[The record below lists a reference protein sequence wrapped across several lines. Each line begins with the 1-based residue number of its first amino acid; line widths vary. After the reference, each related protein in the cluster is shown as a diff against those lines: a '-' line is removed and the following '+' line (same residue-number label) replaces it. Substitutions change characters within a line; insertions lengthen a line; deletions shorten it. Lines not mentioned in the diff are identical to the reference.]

1 MSQSSS
7 TDRSLDW
14 TSYLAILAML
24 VVVVLFAV
32 AVWNRRWMSDDG
44 LINIRIVRNL
54 LDGYGPVFN
63 IGERVEAYTSPL
75 WLGIIAFLGMLGV
88 RPEYAAAG
96 AGGLLAVVGLAL
108 AQAAAIRLRG
118 GRGASW
124 REAFD
129 GRLLVPAGAIVY
141 AALPAAWDYGTSG
154 LESGLTLTWQAG
166 AYLAVISA
174 VFRDQDDL
182 PGDRRWG
189 DWATAAL
196 VGLGPLVRPEL
207 ALYSIAFAVPLVWAR
222 GRDAEGQWSV
232 WWSVKLLAAAGAAP
246 VVYQIWRMGY
256 FAALVPN
263 TAVAKSAFESRWQQG
278 IYYTENF
285 YGLYLLVVPMV
296 VLSLFYAERVF
307 DRFRARDGVSVM
319 LWAGPLVAG
328 LAQSLYVVNIGGGF
342 MHGRLFLPGLFGV
355 LLPVAVVDVGSG
367 APAMRVRRFA
377 SVLVVAIWAV
387 VCAYQFRPPKENY
400 HGVGDERGWYV
411 RNADGEDHPITVDDY
426 EGMHFTDDAMGP
438 RREAERRCPVAFEDV
453 ETGSG
458 NTGCQR
464 VVYVDRDGAGKLY
477 PESRTYP
484 LRERVA
490 EHGIVM
496 AALRTGI
503 GLRSLVMGQKIHV
516 VDRAG
521 LASPIAARVAIES
534 RGRPGHERDLPNSW
548 MVSRF
553 AAPTDDEPAVVTA
566 GRRALECGRL
576 GRLDRAVTEP
586 LTVGRFLTNITEAF
600 RLRGLTIPR
609 NPHEAEE
616 KFCGRIYLTPDLVGG
631 SGGDK
636 HQWYCPPDHLLAG
649 VTVAMN
655 SDQSKVQALRPHCR
669 RLEHGE
675 GSVRLA
681 GESVRGPNYG
691 GSQAGAERVMCP
703 DGQAVA
709 GLQVSAGDIVEGIG
723 IECGRPTGGDAAGE
737 GGIGFPRATLP
748 RGLAARSRALVAAG
762 GEGGIGFEEV
772 ESYRTVGKSDE
783 PTRIECPQA
792 TLPSGLAARS
802 GALVDA
808 VGLRCRVP

>member
-1 MSQSSS
+1 MSQSTS
-7 TDRSLDW
+7 TDRTLDW
-14 TSYLAILAML
+14 TSYLAVFAML
-24 VVVVLFAV
+24 AVVVGFAV

-63 IGERVEAYTSPL
+63 ISERIEAYTSPL

-88 RPEYAAAG
+88 GPETAAAG
-96 AGGLLAVVGLAL
+96 AGGVLAVAGLGL
-108 AQAAAIRLRG
+108 AQAAAVRLRG

-129 GRLLVPAGAIVY
+129 GRMLVPAGAIVY

-166 AYLAVISA
+166 AYLAVVAA
-174 VFRDQDDL
+174 VFRESDYL

-189 DWATAAL
+189 DYATAAL

-207 ALYSIAFAVPLVWAR
+207 ALYSIAFAVPLIWAR
-222 GRDAEGQWSV
+222 GRDADGRLSV
-232 WWSVKLLAAAGAAP
+232 WRIVKLLAAAGAAP

-285 YGLYLLVVPMV
+285 FGLYLLVVPLV
-296 VLSLFYAERVF
+296 VLALFYAERLF
-307 DRFRARDGVSVM
+307 SRLRARDGVSVM
-319 LWAGPLVAG
+319 LWVGPLVAG
-328 LAQSLYVVNIGGGF
+328 LVQCLYVVRIGGGF
-342 MHGRLFLPGLFGV
+342 MHGRLFLPGLFGM

-377 SVLVVAIWAV
+377 AVLVVAVWAV
-387 VCAYQFRPPKENY
+387 VCAYQFRPPRENY

-411 RNADGEDHPITVDDY
+411 RNADGEKHPITVDDY
-426 EGMHFTDDAMGP
+426 SGMHFTDDAMGP
-438 RREAERRCPVAFEDV
+438 RREAERRCPVAFEEV

-458 NTGCQR
+458 ETDCER
-464 VVYVDRDGAGKLY
+464 VVYVDRDGAGRLY
-477 PESRTYP
+477 PTSETYP

-490 EHGIVM
+490 EHGVVM

-521 LASPIAARVAIES
+521 LASPIAARIALES
-534 RGRPGHERDLPNSW
+534 RGRPGHERDLSNSW
-548 MVSRF
+548 FVSRF
-553 AAPTDDEPAVVTA
+553 AAPTDGEPAVVTA

-600 RLRGLTIPR
+600 RLRGMTIPR
-609 NPHEAEE
+609 SPHEAEQ

-631 SGGDK
+631 SGGNEG
-636 HQWYCPPDHLLAG
+636 QWYCPPDHLLAG
-649 VTVAMN
+649 VTVTMN
-655 SDQSKVQALRPHCR
+655 GEQSKVRAVRPYCR
-669 RLEHGE
+669 RLERGK
-675 GSVRLA
+675 GSVRLEGDA
-681 GESVRGPNYG
+681 VRGPKYG
-691 GSQAGAERVMCP
+691 GSQTNAERVMCP
-703 DGQAVA
+703 EGQAVA
-709 GLQVSAGDIVEGIG
+709 GLQVAAGDIVEGIG
-723 IECGRPTGGDAAGE
+723 IRCGRPTGGDAAAE
-737 GGIGFPRATLP
+737 GDV
-748 RGLAARSRALVAAG
+748 AL
-762 GEGGIGFEEV
+762 EDV
-772 ESYRTVGKSDE
+772 ELYRTVGAGGE
-783 PTRIECPQA
+783 TTRIECPQA
-792 TLPSGLAARS
+792 TLPAGMAARS

-808 VGLRCRVP
+808 AGLRCRVP